1 MARRRTEAAV
11 IEEVLTAA
19 AEEEAQAKA
28 PAAADG
34 EIPAGVPVFVLRA
47 DKPRHIQ
54 ALMAALGELR
64 MGQRE
69 AMRLVREFDLY
80 EEAHR

>member
-64 MGQRE
+64 MGRE
-69 AMRLVREFDLY
+69 GMCLVREFDLY